1 MGRNRTIARKS
12 PKKLAIRS
20 ASKHTNKLAPLSRV
34 LLSEDMQPGS
44 SNTLNIQT
52 DHSYA
57 TQDRNLSETPRFE
70 FLKNKSS
77 GELTVAHLNVEK
89 LGVLK
94 RRELEKMLKS
104 LDIDLLSIVE
114 HHIPM
119 DETEKVTQ
127 TVKNCHSL
135 LIPGYGTLSKHRSS
149 WMLHGTTRKILMWN
163 RETPL
168 FYRRTSQRFLM
179 RDVGLS

>member
-1 MGRNRTIARKS
+1 MQRKTR
-12 PKKLAIRS
+12 I
-20 ASKHTNKLAPLSRV
+20 SRRLQV
-34 LLSEDMQPGS
+34 L
-44 SNTLNIQT
+44 N
-52 DHSYA
+52 
-57 TQDRNLSETPRFE
+57 
-70 FLKNKSS
+70 FLKIKVL
-77 GELTVAHLNVEK
+77 GKLTVAHLNVEK

-119 DETEKVTQ
+119 DETEKMTQ

-135 LIPGYGTLSKHRSS
+135 LIPGYGALSKHRSS

-163 RETPL
+163 RGTPL
-168 FYRRTSQRFLM
+168 FYRRTSQRFPM
-179 RDVGLS
+179 RDVGVS